1 VKLKHTLITAALG
14 LMVAAPAAQAAIQ
27 SWSFSGTVDSGS
39 LLGETYSGSFSF
51 DDAAL
56 TGMDAE
62 WLSVA
67 NLSMTFNGSAYTQAD
82 VTAGAAVEVGY
93 QDGVFLGLAYYSVDS
108 AANAFTFVAGNFD
121 TSDAFFAYDNG
132 AGNVIYA
139 SVPEPK
145 DWMLLLAGIG
155 LVGMMV
161 ERAKRRRV

>member
-1 VKLKHTLITAALG
+1 MKLKHTLIAAALG
-14 LMVAAPAAQAAIQ
+14 LMATAPAAQAAIQ
-27 SWSFSGTVDSGS
+27 TWSFGGAVDSGS

-56 TGMDAE
+56 AHTDAE

-67 NLSMTFNGSAYTQAD
+67 SLSMTFMGSAYTQAD
-82 VTAGAAVEVGY
+82 VAAGAAVEVGY
-93 QDGVFLGLAYYSVDS
+93 LDGVFLGLSYSVD
-108 AANAFTFVAGNFD
+108 AVAYPFTFVAGTVD
-121 TSDAFFAYDNG
+121 ASDAFFAYDSG

-139 SVPEPK
+139 GVPEPK

-161 ERAKRRRV
+161 ERAKRRSI

>member
-1 VKLKHTLITAALG
+1 MKLKHTLITAALG

-27 SWSFSGTVDSGS
+27 SWNFSGAVDSGS

-51 DDAAL
+51 DDATL

-62 WLSVA
+62 WLAVA
-67 NLSMTFNGSAYTQAD
+67 NLSMTFNGSAYTQVD
-82 VTAGAAVEVGY
+82 VVAGAAVEVGY
-93 QDGVFLGLAYYSVDS
+93 QDGEFLGLSYSVD
-108 AANAFTFVAGNFD
+108 AVANPFTFVAGSND
-121 TSDAFFAYDNG
+121 ASDALFAYDNG

-155 LVGMMV
+155 LVGVMV

>member
-27 SWSFSGTVDSGS
+27 SWNFSGAVDSGS

-62 WLSVA
+62 WLSVT

-82 VTAGAAVEVGY
+82 VTASAAVEVGY
-93 QDGVFLGLAYYSVDS
+93 QEGVFLGLAYSVDS
-108 AANAFTFVAGNFD
+108 VSSPFTFVAGSSD
-121 TSDAFFAYDNG
+121 TSDAFFAYENG

-155 LVGMMV
+155 LVGVMV

>member
-1 VKLKHTLITAALG
+1 MKLKHTLIAAAIG
-14 LMVAAPAAQAAIQ
+14 LMAAAPAAQAAIQ
-27 SWSFSGTVDSGS
+27 TWNFSGAIDSGS

-56 TGMDAE
+56 TGIDAE

-82 VTAGAAVEVGY
+82 VAAGAAVEVGY
-93 QDGVFLGLAYYSVDS
+93 QDGVFLGLAYSIDS
-108 AANAFTFVAGNFD
+108 AANPFTFVAGKYD
-121 TSDAFFAYDNG
+121 TSDAFFAYGNG

-155 LVGMMV
+155 LVGVMV